1 MLDSTTDLPLGR
13 SVVLKRPNRLKSPK
27 GFRRAL
33 NGQRLCSNGLF
44 GVFGVPHYG
53 GNGLPPRPTRFGLI
67 VSKKIDKRAV
77 RRNRIKR
84 QLREVIRTQVLP
96 QCNGVLNRYGIIV
109 IVVRT
114 GILKASYREIQHH
127 LLQCLKK

>member
-1 MLDSTTDLPLGR
+1 M
-13 SVVLKRPNRLKSPK
+13 LKRQNRLKSPK

-33 NGQRLCSNGLF
+33 NGQRLCSNGFF

-53 GNGLPPRPTRFGLI
+53 GPREANATPPRPTRFGLI
-67 VSKKIDKRAV
+67 ISKKIDKRAV